1 MKTKKLLLALPM
13 VAILVACNKGTG
25 NNDIFTQVRKKKVSN
40 EAKQQAISEY
50 KYFEMTTEIVHQDIT
65 LENNGGGWLA
75 TDVVTTTDYYF
86 TAGSLDSDT
95 TFLTYKKVIGEG
107 SYQSVFII
115 AGDEN
120 NNPEF
125 VAEPASDY
133 IVNDAKKVYKTQYE
147 SIFSWN
153 TTFFAG
159 CSYFL
164 LNTQRSFYMPQ
175 KVLNK
180 FVKDFR
186 INVDESMAG
195 TFSIVTNPSHP
206 QVTVNGYQYS
216 IGEMHLN
223 YVNYRLDS
231 TQFTFDI
238 VKKQSK
244 TLAKEDYYSVTT
256 STVNYYDEIPNI

>member
-1 MKTKKLLLALPM
+1 MKKSFLLLPL

-65 LENNGGGWLA
+65 LENDGGGWVG
-75 TDVVTTTDYYF
+75 TNVVATTDYYF
-86 TAGSLDSDT
+86 TAGSLDQNVS
-95 TFLTYKKVIGEG
+95 FLTYKKVLGEDL
-107 SYQSVFII
+107 YQTEFII
-115 AGDEN
+115 VGDEN

-125 VAEPASDY
+125 VVGPVSDY
-133 IVNDAKKVYKTQYE
+133 IVNDAKKVYKTQFE
-147 SIFSWN
+147 SMFSWN

-175 KVLNK
+175 KVLNE

-206 QVTVNGYQYS
+206 QVTVNGYQYAF
-216 IGEMHLN
+216 GDMLLN

-231 TQFTFDI
+231 TQFTFTI

-256 STVNYYDEIPNI
+256 NTVNYYDEIPNI